1 MQKIKAILIRFYLYL
16 TSSESKQLFVAS
28 IIIMVIT
35 ASGFLIFDGY
45 SDGSES
51 SSNAHFSLQKSKS
64 AQEFGA
70 IVEDWVPDKVI
81 DSDSDLVRRIRGYF
95 RSLLIFDYL
104 FPVSYGLFGMFLIAR
119 TSHRLQPL
127 PSTWLLGTFCV
138 PLLATIFDILENS
151 FHIYIVLN
159 IETMGDLGKLSDNL
173 VANAHTFSMLK
184 FLFLG
189 LTLLCVLV
197 IKVMA
202 LTKRGK
208 S

>member
-1 MQKIKAILIRFYLYL
+1 MQKIKTIMTRFYLYL
-16 TSSESKQLFVAS
+16 ISSESKQLFVAS
-28 IIIMVIT
+28 ILIMVIT

-45 SDGSES
+45 SNGSES
-51 SSNAHFSLQKSKS
+51 SANAHFSLQKSKN

-70 IVEDWVPDKVI
+70 IIEDWVPDKVM
-81 DSDSDLVRRIRGYF
+81 DFDSDLVRRIRGYF

-127 PSTWLLGTFCV
+127 PSIWLLGAFCI
-138 PLLATIFDILENS
+138 PFLATIFDILENS
-151 FHIYIVLN
+151 FHIYILLN
-159 IETMGDLGKLSDNL
+159 IKTMGDLGKLSDNL
-173 VANAHTFSMLK
+173 VTNAHTFSMLK

-189 LTLLCVLV
+189 LTLFCVLL

-202 LTKRGK
+202 LTKRVK